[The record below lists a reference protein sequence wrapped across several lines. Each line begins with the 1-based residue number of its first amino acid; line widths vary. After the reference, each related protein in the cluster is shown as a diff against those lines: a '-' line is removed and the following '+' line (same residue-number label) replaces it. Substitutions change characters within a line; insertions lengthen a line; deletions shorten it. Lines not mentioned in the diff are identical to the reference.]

1 MSIIV
6 DRYRKIKSNIN
17 NENVNIIAISKTFSF
32 EHIKPLVEHGHIH
45 FGENKVKETESKWLS
60 KKENYPN
67 VKLHLV
73 GTLQTNKA
81 KNAVKLFDYIH
92 SLDSER
98 LAHKLNNAEIS
109 LKKKLNYFIQVNIGE
124 EKQKSGIT
132 PGQLNN
138 FYNYCK
144 QKTNL
149 NIIGLMAIPPNDD
162 ECEKHFKYLQE
173 ISFSLDLKNISMG
186 MSADYNEAIKYNSNY
201 VRLGS
206 AIFGSRN

>member
-17 NENVNIIAISKTFSF
+17 NDNVNIIAISKTFSF
-32 EHIKPLVEHGHIH
+32 EFIKPLVKHGHIH
-45 FGENKVKETESKWLS
+45 FGENKVKEAEIKWLNE
-60 KKENYPN
+60 KENYPN

-92 SLDSER
+92 SLDSEK
-98 LAHKLNNAEIS
+98 LALKLNNAEIS
-109 LKKKLNYFIQVNIGE
+109 LKKKLNYFIQVNVGE
-124 EKQKSGIT
+124 ETQKSGIT
-132 PGQLNN
+132 PDLLNN

-144 QKTNL
+144 KNTNL
-149 NIIGLMAIPPNDD
+149 NIIGLMAIPPKDQ

-173 ISFSLDLKNISMG
+173 ISSSLNLKNLSMG
-186 MSADYNEAIKYNSNY
+186 MSADYNEAIKHNSNF

-206 AIFGSRN
+206 AIFGDRN